1 MSRRD
6 AARFI
11 ILSAI
16 WGSSFLF
23 IKLGLLG
30 GMGPLTLVMLRLLLG
45 AAAMALLAWK
55 LGEHLPPGW
64 RIIGVIFLVAL
75 VNNALPFSLITWGE
89 QHIPS
94 SLTAILNSSV
104 PLFTVVISH
113 FALSDERFTWSRVAG
128 VTMGFL
134 GVFILFAPDLLTQ
147 GLSGAVVGQLAIV
160 LATLGYATGSVI
172 TRKYLQG
179 VPSATLA
186 ALQLGFALLWM
197 LPPVLLWEKPWT
209 LQPTALAWFSVLWL
223 GFLSTGLA
231 YFIFFQLI
239 KSIGATPTTLVTYVI
254 PVFAVIFGVIFLDER
269 LYWAQLAALAL
280 IAAGVWL
287 VNRR

>member
-269 LYWAQLAALAL
+269 LYWAQLAALPV
-280 IAAGVWL
+280 INVD
-287 VNRR
+287 

>member
-197 LPPVLLWEKPWT
+197 LPPALLWEKPWT

>member
-11 ILSAI
+11 TLSAI

-45 AAAMALLAWK
+45 AVAMALLAWK

-89 QHIPS
+89 QRIPS
-94 SLTAILNSSV
+94 GLTAILNSSV

-197 LPPVLLWEKPWT
+197 LPPALLWEKPWT

-223 GFLSTGLA
+223 GFLGTGLA
-231 YFIFFQLI
+231 YLIFFQLI